1 MRVLWKILRRTFRWF
16 LLTVLIGL
24 VSCASLIFLSKYE
37 IERISE
43 GKIYENIDNVPKC
56 KVGVVL
62 GCSKYL
68 RNGRPNLYFQQRIQ
82 AAKELYFCGQ
92 VKFLLVSGDNS
103 TKYYDEP
110 TTMKNDLVQLG
121 VPENKIYCDY
131 AGLSTLDSV
140 IRAKEVF
147 KENRFV
153 VISQDFHV
161 RRAVYIGIAHNID
174 LIGYSSGSISGV
186 GSVRTELRECLA
198 RVKTIMDVTFLE
210 RKPKFMG
217 DPVVIK

>member
-1 MRVLWKILRRTFRWF
+1 MRVLWKFLRRTLRWF
-16 LLTVLIGL
+16 LLTTLIGL
-24 VSCASLIFLSKYE
+24 VSCASVIFLSKYE

-43 GKIYENIDNVPKC
+43 GKIYENIDNVPGR

-68 RNGRPNLYFQQRIQ
+68 RNGSPNLYFQQRIK
-82 AAKELYFCGQ
+82 AAKELYFSDQ

-110 TTMKNDLVQLG
+110 TTMKKDLVQLG
-121 VPENKIYCDY
+121 VPEKKIFCDY

-140 IRAKEVF
+140 VRAKEVF

-161 RRAVYIGIAHNID
+161 RRAVYIGMAHNID

-198 RVKTIMDVTFLE
+198 RVKTIMDVTFLQ

>member
-1 MRVLWKILRRTFRWF
+1 MKKIFRRLFILC
-16 LLTVLIGL
+16 LLGL
-24 VSCASLIFLSKYE
+24 SLGLSVVYFAKYE
-37 IERISE
+37 IDRGSE
-43 GKIYENIDNVPKC
+43 DFVYTKIEAVPPR
-56 KVGVVL
+56 KVGLVL

-68 RNGRPNLYFQQRIQ
+68 SSGRNNLYFQQRIQ
-82 AAKELYFCGQ
+82 AAKELYFSGQ

-110 TTMKNDLVQLG
+110 TTMKKDLVQLG

-140 IRAKEVF
+140 VRAKEVF

-153 VISQDFHV
+153 VISQGFHV
-161 RRAVYIGIAHNID
+161 RRAVYIGMAHNID

-186 GSVRTELRECLA
+186 GSVRTEFRECLA

-217 DPVVIK
+217 DPVMIK

>member
-1 MRVLWKILRRTFRWF
+1 
-16 LLTVLIGL
+16 
-24 VSCASLIFLSKYE
+24 
-37 IERISE
+37 
-43 GKIYENIDNVPKC
+43 
-56 KVGVVL
+56 
-62 GCSKYL
+62 
-68 RNGRPNLYFQQRIQ
+68 
-82 AAKELYFCGQ
+82 
-92 VKFLLVSGDNS
+92 VSGDNS

-121 VPENKIYCDY
+121 VPENKIYRDY

>member
-1 MRVLWKILRRTFRWF
+1 MRVLWKFLRRTFRWF
-16 LLTVLIGL
+16 LLTALIGL
-24 VSCASLIFLSKYE
+24 VSCASVIFLSKYE

-43 GKIYENIDNVPKC
+43 GKIYENIDNVPGR

-68 RNGRPNLYFQQRIQ
+68 RNGSPNLYFQQRIK
-82 AAKELYFCGQ
+82 AAKELYFSDQ

-110 TTMKNDLVQLG
+110 TTMKKDLVQLG
-121 VPENKIYCDY
+121 VPEKKIFCDY

-140 IRAKEVF
+140 VRAKEVF

-161 RRAVYIGIAHNID
+161 RRAVYIGMAHNID

-198 RVKTIMDVTFLE
+198 RVKAIMDVTFLQ